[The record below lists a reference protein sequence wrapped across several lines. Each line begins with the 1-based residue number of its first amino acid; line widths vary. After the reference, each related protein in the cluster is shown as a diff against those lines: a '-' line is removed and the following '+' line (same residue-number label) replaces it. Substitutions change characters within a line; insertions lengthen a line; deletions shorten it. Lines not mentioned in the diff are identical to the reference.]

1 MLRIIGAGLPRTA
14 THSLKQVLPQLT
26 GGPCYHMIDVNE
38 RPEHIAIWQSALDGD
53 PPDWQEFFRDYTAAV
68 DWPASAFWED
78 LAEVFPEALILLST
92 RTDGETWWRSADS
105 TIMEGLREP
114 DTPEEWRRMDADLWR
129 RTLCSR
135 WDDPRANAEAYERW
149 VDRVRRTAP
158 AERLIEWQAHE
169 GWAPLCAA
177 LGVPIPD
184 ETFPH
189 TNSTAEWE
197 ERRRQRELE
206 GQGTES

>member
-1 MLRIIGAGLPRTA
+1 
-14 THSLKQVLPQLT
+14 
-26 GGPCYHMIDVNE
+26 MIDVNE

-78 LAEVFPEALILLST
+78 LAEVFPQALILLST

-129 RTLCSR
+129 RTLCSC

-169 GWAPLCAA
+169 GWAPLCGA

-184 ETFPH
+184 EAFPH

-206 GQGTES
+206 GQDTES